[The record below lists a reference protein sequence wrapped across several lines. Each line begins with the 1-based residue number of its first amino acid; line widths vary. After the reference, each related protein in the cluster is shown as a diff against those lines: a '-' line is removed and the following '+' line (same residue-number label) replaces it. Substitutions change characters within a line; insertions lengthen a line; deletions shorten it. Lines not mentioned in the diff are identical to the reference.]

1 MSTSQQN
8 FKAYSFA
15 HHAEVYQILE
25 IVFASY
31 GISYYLI
38 GANARD
44 VALYKAGAKPTRGT
58 ADIDFAV
65 MVPDHASFEA
75 LKTALK
81 QQGFEDTKRQM
92 PYRLFHTKS
101 KTVIDLLPYG
111 QIAQDYTVSF
121 TERQVELSTVGM
133 TEVASATEVFEH
145 PQGFSI
151 PVSPSHGLVILKLIA
166 WSEKPA
172 RTKDLGDIAALLETA
187 WPLYEPELFM
197 EDSAH
202 ADLFDAEDFE
212 TSTAA
217 AQVMG
222 RKMQEVLQ
230 LNDAL
235 RTDILALFDTELTN
249 ETGPI
254 SIAIAKA
261 MDRDIAFAQGILN
274 AIRKGITEN
283 HAWHKKTT
291 KK

>member
-1 MSTSQQN
+1 MSTSPQS
-8 FKAYSFA
+8 FKVYSFA
-15 HHAEVYQILE
+15 QHTEVYQILE
-25 IVFASY
+25 RVFASH

-44 VALYKAGAKPTRGT
+44 VALYKAGAKPSRAT

-65 MVPDHASFEA
+65 MVPDHASFEE

-81 QQGFEDTKRQM
+81 QQGFEDTKGLM

-101 KTVIDLLPYG
+101 QTVIDLLPYG

-121 TERQVELSTVGM
+121 TERQVALSTVGM

-145 PQGFSI
+145 PEGFSI

-166 WSEKPA
+166 WSEKPS
-172 RTKDLGDIAALLETA
+172 RTKDLGDIAALLESA
-187 WPLYEPELFM
+187 WPLYEPELFV
-197 EDSAH
+197 EDSAY
-202 ADLFDAEDFE
+202 ADLFDAEVFE

-235 RTDILALFDTELTN
+235 RTAILSMLEAELKK
-249 ETGPI
+249 ETVPI
-254 SIAIAKA
+254 SIAIATT
-261 MDRDIAFAQGILN
+261 MERDIAFAQRVLK
-274 AIRKGITEN
+274 AIHKGITKN
-283 HAWHKKTT
+283 HTL
-291 KK
+291 